1 MGISESFKALSD
13 PQRREILELLRGG
26 RRNAGELAAALGISA
41 PALSYHLRL
50 LKQAGLILEYRE
62 KNFIFFELNVSVSD
76 EMVLW
81 FQNMRGEQ

>member
-13 PQRREILELLRGG
+13 PQRREILELLRGS

-62 KNFIFFELNVSVSD
+62 KNFIFFELNVSVLD

>member
-50 LKQAGLILEYRE
+50 LKQAGSFWSTGRR
-62 KNFIFFELNVSVSD
+62 IFFTSS
-76 EMVLW
+76 
-81 FQNMRGEQ
+81 